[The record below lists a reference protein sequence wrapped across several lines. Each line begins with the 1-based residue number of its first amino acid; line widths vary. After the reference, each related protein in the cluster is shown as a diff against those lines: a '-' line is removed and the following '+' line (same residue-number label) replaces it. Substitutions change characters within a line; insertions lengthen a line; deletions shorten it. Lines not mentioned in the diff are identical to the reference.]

1 MDGQGP
7 RRQCSR
13 GHGDCSLQGLGIDVH
28 QNLGR
33 PSRASTWWGAC
44 GLKGRRLLA
53 PGPGPLPTPRHS
65 MASVWEDPGQGVPAP
80 PPPRE
85 ALGPQLRDLPASS
98 ETSQRL
104 WTLRIR
110 PWGAGVIAPH
120 GKVAPP
126 LSARELAGA
135 WGRRDLTQCR
145 GFLQVRPASW
155 AEERKNLP

>member
-1 MDGQGP
+1 MDLWDADFWHLGQGP
-7 RRQCSR
+7 CPPLAIPRPPF
-13 GHGDCSLQGLGIDVH
+13 
-28 QNLGR
+28 GR
-33 PSRASTWWGAC
+33 T
-44 GLKGRRLLA
+44 LA
-53 PGPGPLPTPRHS
+53 R
-65 MASVWEDPGQGVPAP
+65 GVPAP

-85 ALGPQLRDLPASS
+85 ALGPQLKDLPSSS

-126 LSARELAGA
+126 LSARELAGG
-135 WGRRDLTQCR
+135 WGRRDLTQCQ